1 MPQFDVFRS
10 PGRRE
15 SIPYVVS
22 IQATRLERAASR
34 LVLPLIERAAFAAEE
49 HWLTPLVT
57 VEGRQL
63 VANPF
68 DIATIPLARLGPP
81 VASLADEESSARLL
95 RAIDEFISRA

>member
-1 MPQFDVFRS
+1 VPQFDVFRS

-15 SIPYVVS
+15 VIPFVVS

-34 LVLPLIERAAFAAEE
+34 LVLPLVEPAAFPVEE

-57 VEGRQL
+57 VAGREL

-68 DIATIPLARLGPP
+68 DIATIPLVRLGPP
-81 VASLADEESSARLL
+81 VASLADDNSSARLL